1 MGTMLLV
8 MKLKTTQGQ
17 KNASQVDEH
26 SVVSSLEKPMAITEL
41 EDHFDHCKLFEKCY
55 RGSAFYQKKPDIS
68 IYQRFP
74 IDNGIFDRRCV

>member
-17 KNASQVDEH
+17 KNASQADEH

-41 EDHFDHCKLFEKCY
+41 EEHF
-55 RGSAFYQKKPDIS
+55 
-68 IYQRFP
+68 
-74 IDNGIFDRRCV
+74 